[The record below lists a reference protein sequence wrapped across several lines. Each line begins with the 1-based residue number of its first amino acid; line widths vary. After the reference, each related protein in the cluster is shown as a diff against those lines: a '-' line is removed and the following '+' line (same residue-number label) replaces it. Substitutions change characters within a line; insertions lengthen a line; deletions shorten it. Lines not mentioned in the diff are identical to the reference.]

1 MSFLKQWR
9 FWLSLLLLGFCFYF
23 IQPNFN
29 SNNTD
34 GKLNFGLDI
43 QGGYS
48 YLLEL
53 NENEFKQNLLV
64 KTIQALESSYDI
76 QSEISNDQIFI
87 SSDQNTD
94 VLNNLTIQSLGF
106 EIIDRNNDGILL
118 GLLEQNFNQS
128 LSEMT
133 LNAVEIVRSRV
144 DFLGNKEL
152 SLQKVGLNKI
162 LLEIPGNLDTNVKDV
177 ISKTAKLTFHLEK
190 NSLVNS
196 KVFFNEET
204 GEEIRVQDI
213 PNLTGDYI
221 QDASLQYNQN
231 EPVVS
236 FSFNKEGS
244 DLFAKMTSENVGSRF
259 AIVLDGALI
268 TAPVIREMIPGGSGQ
283 ISGNFTNESANNLA
297 IILKSGSLPTEIK
310 IIQEKQVGPTL
321 GREGVKKGVYAS
333 LIALIAITIFMIAY
347 YKVSGLFTA
356 ITIISCLG
364 MLFALMSLL
373 NTTLTLPGVIGIVLT
388 IGMCVDA
395 NVLVFERIRE
405 NYKNSIIENPK
416 NDGFGSAY
424 VTILDSNLTTLFA
437 AIFLF
442 AFGFGPIRG
451 FSISLIIGIISSL
464 IVTFIVLKF
473 FIDITSGKYLGL
485 NK

>member
-9 FWLSLLLLGFCFYF
+9 FWLSLLLIGFCFYF

-29 SNNTD
+29 SKNSD
-34 GKLNFGLDI
+34 FKLNFGLDI

-53 NENEFKQNLLV
+53 NENEFKQNLLI
-64 KTIQALESSYDI
+64 KTVQALESSYGL
-76 QSEISNDQIFI
+76 QSDISNNQIFI
-87 SSDQNTD
+87 SSDQNID
-94 VLNNLTIQSLGF
+94 LLNNLTIQSLGF
-106 EIIDRNNDGILL
+106 EIIERNDNGVLI

-162 LLEIPGNLDTNVKDV
+162 LLEIPGNLDSNVKDV
-177 ISKTAKLTFHLEK
+177 ISKTAKLTLHLEK
-190 NSLVNS
+190 QTLVNS

-204 GEEIRVQDI
+204 GEEVRVQEI

-221 QDASLQYNQN
+221 QDAALQYNQN

-268 TAPVIREMIPGGSGQ
+268 TAPVIREAITGGSGQ

-310 IIQEKQVGPTL
+310 IIQEKQVGPSL
-321 GREGVKKGVYAS
+321 GREGVEKGIYAS
-333 LIALIAITIFMIAY
+333 LIALIAITLFMIAY

-356 ITIISCLG
+356 LTIISCLG
-364 MLFALMSLL
+364 LLFALMSLL

-405 NYKNSIIENPK
+405 NYKNNLENPK
-416 NDGFGSAY
+416 TDGFGSAY

-464 IVTFIVLKF
+464 IVTYIILKF
-473 FIDITSGKYLGL
+473 FIDITSGKYLGI

>member
-94 VLNNLTIQSLGF
+94 ALNNLTIQSLGF

-162 LLEIPGNLDTNVKDV
+162 LLEIPGNLDANVKDV

-405 NYKNSIIENPK
+405 NYKNSIESPK

-424 VTILDSNLTTLFA
+424 ITILDSNLTTLFA

-464 IVTFIVLKF
+464 IVTFIILKF

>member
-9 FWLSLLLLGFCFYF
+9 FWLSLLLVGFCFYF

-29 SNNTD
+29 SKNSD
-34 GKLNFGLDI
+34 FKLNFGLDI

-53 NENEFKQNLLV
+53 NENEFKQNLLI
-64 KTIQALESSYDI
+64 KTVQALESSYGL
-76 QSEISNDQIFI
+76 QSDISNNQIFI
-87 SSDQNTD
+87 SSDQNID
-94 VLNNLTIQSLGF
+94 LLNNLIIQSLGF
-106 EIIDRNNDGILL
+106 EIIERNDNGVLI

-162 LLEIPGNLDTNVKDV
+162 LLEIPGNLDSNVKDV
-177 ISKTAKLTFHLEK
+177 ISKTAKLTLHLEK
-190 NSLVNS
+190 QTLVNS

-204 GEEIRVQDI
+204 GEEVRVQEN

-221 QDASLQYNQN
+221 QNASLQYNEN

-268 TAPVIREMIPGGSGQ
+268 TAPVIREAITGGSGQ

-310 IIQEKQVGPTL
+310 IIQEKQVGPSL
-321 GREGVKKGVYAS
+321 GREGVKKGIYAS
-333 LIALIAITIFMIAY
+333 LIALIAITLFMIAY
-347 YKVSGLFTA
+347 YKVSGLFTVL
-356 ITIISCLG
+356 TIISCLG
-364 MLFALMSLL
+364 LLFALMSLL

-405 NYKNSIIENPK
+405 NYKNNLENPK
-416 NDGFGSAY
+416 TDGFGSAY

-464 IVTFIVLKF
+464 IVTYIILKF

>member
-9 FWLSLLLLGFCFYF
+9 FWLSLFLIGFCFYF

-29 SNNTD
+29 SKNSD
-34 GKLNFGLDI
+34 FKLNFGLDI

-53 NENEFKQNLLV
+53 NENEFRQNLLI
-64 KTIQALESSYDI
+64 KTVQALESSYGL
-76 QSEISNDQIFI
+76 QSDISNNQIFI
-87 SSDQNTD
+87 SSDQNID
-94 VLNNLTIQSLGF
+94 LLNNLTIQSLGF
-106 EIIDRNNDGILL
+106 EIIERNDSGVLI

-162 LLEIPGNLDTNVKDV
+162 LLEIPGNLDSNVKDV
-177 ISKTAKLTFHLEK
+177 ISKTAKLTLHLEK
-190 NSLVNS
+190 QTLVNS

-204 GEEIRVQDI
+204 GEEVRVQEI

-268 TAPVIREMIPGGSGQ
+268 TAPVIREAITGGSGQ

-310 IIQEKQVGPTL
+310 IIQEKQVGPSL
-321 GREGVKKGVYAS
+321 GREGVKKGIYAS
-333 LIALIAITIFMIAY
+333 LIALIAITLFMIAY

-356 ITIISCLG
+356 LTIISCLG
-364 MLFALMSLL
+364 LLFALMSLL

-405 NYKNSIIENPK
+405 NYKNNLENPK
-416 NDGFGSAY
+416 TDGFGSAY

-464 IVTFIVLKF
+464 IVTYIILKF

>member
-9 FWLSLLLLGFCFYF
+9 FWFSLLLIGFCFYF

-29 SNNTD
+29 SKNSD
-34 GKLNFGLDI
+34 FKLNFGLDI

-53 NENEFKQNLLV
+53 NENEFKQNLLI
-64 KTIQALESSYDI
+64 KTVQALESSYGL
-76 QSEISNDQIFI
+76 QSDISNNQIFI
-87 SSDQNTD
+87 SSDQNID
-94 VLNNLTIQSLGF
+94 LLNNLTIQSLGF
-106 EIIDRNNDGILL
+106 EIIERNDNGVLI

-162 LLEIPGNLDTNVKDV
+162 LLEIPGNLDSNVKDV
-177 ISKTAKLTFHLEK
+177 ISKTAKLTLHLEK
-190 NSLVNS
+190 QTLVNS

-204 GEEIRVQDI
+204 GEEVRVQEI

-268 TAPVIREMIPGGSGQ
+268 TAPVIREAITGGSGQ

-310 IIQEKQVGPTL
+310 IIQEKQVGPSL
-321 GREGVKKGVYAS
+321 GREGVEKGIYAS
-333 LIALIAITIFMIAY
+333 LIALIAITLFMIAY

-356 ITIISCLG
+356 LTIISCLG
-364 MLFALMSLL
+364 LLFALMSLL

-405 NYKNSIIENPK
+405 NYKNNLENPK
-416 NDGFGSAY
+416 TDGFGSAY

-464 IVTFIVLKF
+464 IVTYIILKF

>member
-9 FWLSLLLLGFCFYF
+9 FWLSLLLIGFCFYF

-29 SNNTD
+29 SKNSD
-34 GKLNFGLDI
+34 FKLNFGLDI

-53 NENEFKQNLLV
+53 NENEFRQNLLI
-64 KTIQALESSYDI
+64 KTVQALESSYGL
-76 QSEISNDQIFI
+76 QSDISNNQIFI
-87 SSDQNTD
+87 SSDQNID
-94 VLNNLTIQSLGF
+94 LLNNLTIQSLGF
-106 EIIDRNNDGILL
+106 EIIERNDNGVLI

-162 LLEIPGNLDTNVKDV
+162 LLEIPGNLDSNVKDV
-177 ISKTAKLTFHLEK
+177 ISKTAKLTLHLEK
-190 NSLVNS
+190 QTLVNS

-204 GEEIRVQDI
+204 GEEVRVQEI
-213 PNLTGDYI
+213 PDLTGDYI
-221 QDASLQYNQN
+221 QDASFQYNQN

-259 AIVLDGALI
+259 AIILDGALI
-268 TAPVIREMIPGGSGQ
+268 TAPVIREAITGGSGQ

-310 IIQEKQVGPTL
+310 IIQEKQVGPSL
-321 GREGVKKGVYAS
+321 GREGVEKGIYAS
-333 LIALIAITIFMIAY
+333 LIALIAITLFMIAY

-356 ITIISCLG
+356 LTIISCLG
-364 MLFALMSLL
+364 LLFALMSLL

-405 NYKNSIIENPK
+405 NYKNNLENPK
-416 NDGFGSAY
+416 TDGFGSAY

-464 IVTFIVLKF
+464 IVTYIILKF

>member
-9 FWLSLLLLGFCFYF
+9 FWLSLLLIGFCFYF

-29 SNNTD
+29 SKNSD
-34 GKLNFGLDI
+34 FKLNFGLDI

-53 NENEFKQNLLV
+53 NENEFKQSLLI
-64 KTIQALESSYDI
+64 KTVQALESSYGL
-76 QSEISNDQIFI
+76 QSDISNNQIFI
-87 SSDQNTD
+87 SSDQNID
-94 VLNNLTIQSLGF
+94 LLNNLTIQSLGF
-106 EIIDRNNDGILL
+106 EIIERNDNGVLI

-162 LLEIPGNLDTNVKDV
+162 LLEIPGNLDSNVKDV
-177 ISKTAKLTFHLEK
+177 ISKTAKLTLHLEK
-190 NSLVNS
+190 QTLVNS

-204 GEEIRVQDI
+204 GEEVRVQEI

-268 TAPVIREMIPGGSGQ
+268 TAPVIREAITGGSGQ

-310 IIQEKQVGPTL
+310 IIQEKQVGPSL
-321 GREGVKKGVYAS
+321 GREGVEKGIYAS
-333 LIALIAITIFMIAY
+333 LIALIAITLFMIAY

-356 ITIISCLG
+356 LTIISCLG
-364 MLFALMSLL
+364 LLFALMSLL

-405 NYKNSIIENPK
+405 NYKNNLENPK
-416 NDGFGSAY
+416 TDGFGSAY

-464 IVTFIVLKF
+464 IVTYIILKF

>member
-94 VLNNLTIQSLGF
+94 ALNNLTIQSLGF

-364 MLFALMSLL
+364 LLFALMSLL

-405 NYKNSIIENPK
+405 NYKNSIESPK

-424 VTILDSNLTTLFA
+424 ITILDSNLTTLFA

>member
-29 SNNTD
+29 SNKSD

-162 LLEIPGNLDTNVKDV
+162 LLEIPGNLDANVKDV

-405 NYKNSIIENPK
+405 NYKNSIESPK

>member
-244 DLFAKMTSENVGSRF
+244 DLFTKMTSENVGSRF

-405 NYKNSIIENPK
+405 NYKNSIESPK

-424 VTILDSNLTTLFA
+424 ITILDSNLTTLFA

>member
-9 FWLSLLLLGFCFYF
+9 FWLSLLLIGFCFYF

-29 SNNTD
+29 SKNSD
-34 GKLNFGLDI
+34 FKLNFGLDI

-53 NENEFKQNLLV
+53 NENEFKQNLLI
-64 KTIQALESSYDI
+64 KTIQALESSYGL
-76 QSEISNDQIFI
+76 QSDISNNQIFI
-87 SSDQNTD
+87 SSDQNID
-94 VLNNLTIQSLGF
+94 LLNNLTIQSLGF
-106 EIIDRNNDGILL
+106 EIIERNDNGVLI

-162 LLEIPGNLDTNVKDV
+162 LLEIPGNLDSNVKDV
-177 ISKTAKLTFHLEK
+177 ISKTAKLTLHLEK
-190 NSLVNS
+190 QTLVNS

-204 GEEIRVQDI
+204 GEEVRVQEI

-221 QDASLQYNQN
+221 QDAALQYNQN

-268 TAPVIREMIPGGSGQ
+268 TAPVIREAITGGSGQ

-310 IIQEKQVGPTL
+310 IIQEKQVGPSL
-321 GREGVKKGVYAS
+321 GREGVEKGIYAS
-333 LIALIAITIFMIAY
+333 LIALIAITLFMIAY

-356 ITIISCLG
+356 LTIISCLG
-364 MLFALMSLL
+364 LLFALMSLL

-405 NYKNSIIENPK
+405 NYKNNLENPK
-416 NDGFGSAY
+416 TDGFGSAY

-464 IVTFIVLKF
+464 IVTYIILKF
-473 FIDITSGKYLGL
+473 FIDITSGKYLGI

>member
-9 FWLSLLLLGFCFYF
+9 FWLSLLLIGFCFYF

-29 SNNTD
+29 SKNSD
-34 GKLNFGLDI
+34 FKLNFGLDI

-53 NENEFKQNLLV
+53 NENEFKQNLLI
-64 KTIQALESSYDI
+64 KTVQALESSYGL
-76 QSEISNDQIFI
+76 QSDISNNQIFI
-87 SSDQNTD
+87 SSDQNID
-94 VLNNLTIQSLGF
+94 LLNNLTIQSLGF
-106 EIIDRNNDGILL
+106 EIIERNDSGVLI

-162 LLEIPGNLDTNVKDV
+162 LLEIPGNLDSNVKDV
-177 ISKTAKLTFHLEK
+177 ISKTAKLTLHLEK
-190 NSLVNS
+190 QTLVNS

-204 GEEIRVQDI
+204 GEEVRVQEI

-310 IIQEKQVGPTL
+310 IIQEKQVGPSL
-321 GREGVKKGVYAS
+321 GREGVEKGIYAS
-333 LIALIAITIFMIAY
+333 LIALIAITLFMIAY

-356 ITIISCLG
+356 LTIISCLG
-364 MLFALMSLL
+364 LLFALMSLL

-405 NYKNSIIENPK
+405 NYKNNLENPK
-416 NDGFGSAY
+416 TDGFGSAY
-424 VTILDSNLTTLFA
+424 VTILDSNLTTLLS

-442 AFGFGPIRG
+442 AFCFGPIRG
-451 FSISLIIGIISSL
+451 FSISLIIVIISSL
-464 IVTFIVLKF
+464 IVTYIILKF

>member
-9 FWLSLLLLGFCFYF
+9 FWLSLFLIGFCFYF

-29 SNNTD
+29 SKNSD
-34 GKLNFGLDI
+34 FKLNFGLDI

-53 NENEFKQNLLV
+53 NENEFRQNLLI
-64 KTIQALESSYDI
+64 KTVQALESSYGL
-76 QSEISNDQIFI
+76 QSDISNNQIFI
-87 SSDQNTD
+87 SSDQNID
-94 VLNNLTIQSLGF
+94 LLNNLTIQSLGF
-106 EIIDRNNDGILL
+106 EIIERNDSGVLI

-162 LLEIPGNLDTNVKDV
+162 LLEIPGNLDSNVKDV

-190 NSLVNS
+190 QTLVNS

-204 GEEIRVQDI
+204 GEEVRVQEI

-268 TAPVIREMIPGGSGQ
+268 TAPVIREAITGGSGQ

-310 IIQEKQVGPTL
+310 IIQEKQVGPSL
-321 GREGVKKGVYAS
+321 GREGVEKGIYAS
-333 LIALIAITIFMIAY
+333 LIALIAITLFMIAY

-356 ITIISCLG
+356 LTIISCLG
-364 MLFALMSLL
+364 LLFALMSLL

-405 NYKNSIIENPK
+405 NYKNNLENPK
-416 NDGFGSAY
+416 TDGFGSAY

-464 IVTFIVLKF
+464 IVTYIILKF

>member
-9 FWLSLLLLGFCFYF
+9 FWFSLLLIGFCFYF

-29 SNNTD
+29 SKNSD
-34 GKLNFGLDI
+34 FKLNFGLDI

-53 NENEFKQNLLV
+53 NENEFKQNLLI
-64 KTIQALESSYDI
+64 KTVQALESSYGL
-76 QSEISNDQIFI
+76 QSDISNNQIFI
-87 SSDQNTD
+87 SSDQNID
-94 VLNNLTIQSLGF
+94 LLNNLIIQSLGF
-106 EIIDRNNDGILL
+106 EIIERNDNGVLI

-162 LLEIPGNLDTNVKDV
+162 LLEIPGNLDSNVKDV
-177 ISKTAKLTFHLEK
+177 ISKTAKLTLHLEK
-190 NSLVNS
+190 QTLVNS

-204 GEEIRVQDI
+204 GEEVRVQEI

-268 TAPVIREMIPGGSGQ
+268 TAPVIREAITGGSGQ

-310 IIQEKQVGPTL
+310 IIQEKQVGPSL
-321 GREGVKKGVYAS
+321 GREGVEKGIYAS
-333 LIALIAITIFMIAY
+333 LIALIAITLFMIAY

-356 ITIISCLG
+356 LTIISCLG
-364 MLFALMSLL
+364 LLFALMSLL

-405 NYKNSIIENPK
+405 NYKNNLENPK
-416 NDGFGSAY
+416 TDGFGSAY

-464 IVTFIVLKF
+464 IVTYIILKF

>member
-9 FWLSLLLLGFCFYF
+9 FWLSLLLVGFCFYF

-29 SNNTD
+29 SKNSD
-34 GKLNFGLDI
+34 FKLNFGLDI

-53 NENEFKQNLLV
+53 NENEFKQNLLI
-64 KTIQALESSYDI
+64 KTVQALESSYGL
-76 QSEISNDQIFI
+76 QSDISNNQIFI
-87 SSDQNTD
+87 SSDQNID
-94 VLNNLTIQSLGF
+94 LLNNLTIQSLGF
-106 EIIDRNNDGILL
+106 EIIERNDNGVLI

-162 LLEIPGNLDTNVKDV
+162 LLEIPGNLDSNVKDV
-177 ISKTAKLTFHLEK
+177 ISKTAKLTLHLEK
-190 NSLVNS
+190 QTLVNS

-204 GEEIRVQDI
+204 GEEVRVQEI

-268 TAPVIREMIPGGSGQ
+268 TAPVIREAITGGSGQ

-310 IIQEKQVGPTL
+310 IIQEKQVGPSL
-321 GREGVKKGVYAS
+321 GREGVEKGIYAS
-333 LIALIAITIFMIAY
+333 LIALIAITLFMIAY

-356 ITIISCLG
+356 LTIISCLG
-364 MLFALMSLL
+364 LLFALMSLL

-405 NYKNSIIENPK
+405 NYKNNLENPK
-416 NDGFGSAY
+416 TDGFGSAY

-464 IVTFIVLKF
+464 IVTYIILKF

>member
-1 MSFLKQWR
+1 MTFLKQWR
-9 FWLSLLLLGFCFYF
+9 FWFFLLLIGFCFYF

-29 SNNTD
+29 SKNSD
-34 GKLNFGLDI
+34 FKINFGLDI

-53 NENEFKQNLLV
+53 NENEFRQNLLI
-64 KTIQALESSYDI
+64 KTVQALESSYGL
-76 QSEISNDQIFI
+76 QSDISNNQIFI
-87 SSDQNTD
+87 SSDQNID
-94 VLNNLTIQSLGF
+94 LLNNLTIQSLGF
-106 EIIDRNNDGILL
+106 EIIERNDSGVLI

-162 LLEIPGNLDTNVKDV
+162 LLEIPGNLDSNVKDV
-177 ISKTAKLTFHLEK
+177 ISKTAKLTLHLEK
-190 NSLVNS
+190 QTLVNS

-204 GEEIRVQDI
+204 GEEVRVQEI

-268 TAPVIREMIPGGSGQ
+268 TAPVIREAITGGSGQ

-310 IIQEKQVGPTL
+310 IIQEKQVGPSL
-321 GREGVKKGVYAS
+321 GREGVEKGIYAS
-333 LIALIAITIFMIAY
+333 LIALIAITLFMIAY

-356 ITIISCLG
+356 LTIISCLG
-364 MLFALMSLL
+364 LLFALCL
-373 NTTLTLPGVIGIVLT
+373 
-388 IGMCVDA
+388 C
-395 NVLVFERIRE
+395 
-405 NYKNSIIENPK
+405 
-416 NDGFGSAY
+416 
-424 VTILDSNLTTLFA
+424 
-437 AIFLF
+437 
-442 AFGFGPIRG
+442 
-451 FSISLIIGIISSL
+451 
-464 IVTFIVLKF
+464 
-473 FIDITSGKYLGL
+473 
-485 NK
+485 

>member
-34 GKLNFGLDI
+34 SKLNFGLDI

-405 NYKNSIIENPK
+405 NYKNSIENPK

>member
-9 FWLSLLLLGFCFYF
+9 FWLSLLLIGFCFYF

-29 SNNTD
+29 SKNSD
-34 GKLNFGLDI
+34 FKLNFGLDI

-53 NENEFKQNLLV
+53 NENEFRQNLLI
-64 KTIQALESSYDI
+64 KTVQALESSYGL
-76 QSEISNDQIFI
+76 QSDISNNQIFI
-87 SSDQNTD
+87 SSDQNID
-94 VLNNLTIQSLGF
+94 LLNNLTIQSLGF
-106 EIIDRNNDGILL
+106 EIIERNDNGVLI

-133 LNAVEIVRSRV
+133 LNVVEIVRSRV

-162 LLEIPGNLDTNVKDV
+162 LLEIPGNLDSNVKDV
-177 ISKTAKLTFHLEK
+177 ISKTAKLSLHLEK
-190 NSLVNS
+190 QTLVNS

-204 GEEIRVQDI
+204 GEEVRVQEI

-221 QDASLQYNQN
+221 QDASFQYNQN

-259 AIVLDGALI
+259 AIILNGALI
-268 TAPVIREMIPGGSGQ
+268 TAPVIREAITGGSGQ

-310 IIQEKQVGPTL
+310 IIQEKQVGPSL
-321 GREGVKKGVYAS
+321 GREGVEKGIYAS
-333 LIALIAITIFMIAY
+333 LIALIAITLFMIAY

-356 ITIISCLG
+356 LTIISCLG
-364 MLFALMSLL
+364 LLFALMSLL

-405 NYKNSIIENPK
+405 NYKNNLENPK
-416 NDGFGSAY
+416 TDGFGSAY

-464 IVTFIVLKF
+464 IVTYIILKF

>member
-9 FWLSLLLLGFCFYF
+9 FWIILLLLGFCSYF
-23 IQPNFN
+23 IYPNLN
-29 SNNTD
+29 SKNSEF
-34 GKLNFGLDI
+34 KINFGLDI

-53 NENEFKQNLLV
+53 NSEEFKQNLLV
-64 KTIQALESSYDI
+64 KTVQALENSYGLESSLD
-76 QSEISNDQIFI
+76 NDQIFVP
-87 SSDQNTD
+87 SGQNVENFD
-94 VLNNLTIQSLGF
+94 NLTIQSLGLEF
-106 EIIDRNNDGILL
+106 IDRSEKGFILGIS
-118 GLLEQNFNQS
+118 EQNFNQS

-152 SLQKVGLNKI
+152 SIQKVGLNKI
-162 LLEIPGNLDTNVKDV
+162 LLEIPGDLDNNIKDV
-177 ISKTAKLTFHLEK
+177 ISKTAKLTLHLEK
-190 NSLVNS
+190 KTLVNS
-196 KVFFNEET
+196 KVFINEET
-204 GEEIRVQDI
+204 GEEVRVQETPSI
-213 PNLTGDYI
+213 TGDYI

-231 EPVVS
+231 EPIVA
-236 FSFNKEGS
+236 FSFTKEGS

-259 AIVLDGALI
+259 AIVLDGVLI
-268 TAPVIREMIPGGSGQ
+268 TAPVIREPIMGGSGQ
-283 ISGNFTNESANNLA
+283 ISGSFTNESANNLA

-333 LIALIAITIFMIAY
+333 VFALIAITMFMIIY

-356 ITIISCLG
+356 LTIISCLLI
-364 MLFALMSLL
+364 LFSLMAML
-373 NTTLTLPGVIGIVLT
+373 NTTLTLPGVIAIVLT

-395 NVLVFERIRE
+395 NVLIFERIRE
-405 NYKNSIIENPK
+405 NFQSKIENPK
-416 NDGFGSAY
+416 NNGFNAAY

-437 AIFLF
+437 AVFLF

-464 IVTFIVLKF
+464 VVTYVILKF
-473 FIDITSGKYLGL
+473 LINITSEKYLGL

>member
-9 FWLSLLLLGFCFYF
+9 FWLSLLLVGFCFYF

-29 SNNTD
+29 SKNSD
-34 GKLNFGLDI
+34 FKLNFGLDI

-53 NENEFKQNLLV
+53 NENEFKQNLLI
-64 KTIQALESSYDI
+64 KTVQALESSYGL
-76 QSEISNDQIFI
+76 QSDISNNQIFI
-87 SSDQNTD
+87 SSDQNID
-94 VLNNLTIQSLGF
+94 LLNNLIIQSLGF
-106 EIIDRNNDGILL
+106 EIIERNDNGVLI

-162 LLEIPGNLDTNVKDV
+162 LLEIPGNLDSNVKDV
-177 ISKTAKLTFHLEK
+177 ISKTAKLTLHLEK
-190 NSLVNS
+190 QSLVNS

-204 GEEIRVQDI
+204 GEEVRVQEI

-221 QDASLQYNQN
+221 QDAALQYNQN

-268 TAPVIREMIPGGSGQ
+268 TAPVIREAITGGSGQ

-310 IIQEKQVGPTL
+310 IIQEKQVGPSL
-321 GREGVKKGVYAS
+321 GREGVEKGIYAS
-333 LIALIAITIFMIAY
+333 LIALIAITLFMIAY

-356 ITIISCLG
+356 LTIISCLG
-364 MLFALMSLL
+364 LLFALMSLL

-405 NYKNSIIENPK
+405 NYKNNLENPK
-416 NDGFGSAY
+416 TDGFGSAY

-464 IVTFIVLKF
+464 IVTYIILKF

>member
-9 FWLSLLLLGFCFYF
+9 FWLSLFLIGFCFYF

-29 SNNTD
+29 SKNSD
-34 GKLNFGLDI
+34 FKLNFGLDI

-53 NENEFKQNLLV
+53 NENEFRQNLLI
-64 KTIQALESSYDI
+64 KTVQALESSYGL
-76 QSEISNDQIFI
+76 QSDISNNQIFI
-87 SSDQNTD
+87 SSDQNID
-94 VLNNLTIQSLGF
+94 LLNNLTIQSLGF
-106 EIIDRNNDGILL
+106 EIIERNDSGVLI

-162 LLEIPGNLDTNVKDV
+162 LLEIPGNLDSNVKDV
-177 ISKTAKLTFHLEK
+177 ISKTAKLTLHLEK
-190 NSLVNS
+190 QTLVNS

-204 GEEIRVQDI
+204 GEEVRVQEI

-259 AIVLDGALI
+259 AIILDGALI
-268 TAPVIREMIPGGSGQ
+268 TAPVIREAITGGSGQ

-310 IIQEKQVGPTL
+310 IIQEKQVGPSL
-321 GREGVKKGVYAS
+321 GREGVEKGIYAS
-333 LIALIAITIFMIAY
+333 LIALIAITLFMIAY

-356 ITIISCLG
+356 LTIISCLG
-364 MLFALMSLL
+364 LLFALMSLL

-405 NYKNSIIENPK
+405 NYKNNLENPK
-416 NDGFGSAY
+416 TDGFGSAY

-464 IVTFIVLKF
+464 IVTYIILKF

>member
-9 FWLSLLLLGFCFYF
+9 FWLSLFLIGFCFYF

-29 SNNTD
+29 SKNSD
-34 GKLNFGLDI
+34 FKLNFGLDI

-53 NENEFKQNLLV
+53 NENEFRQNLLI
-64 KTIQALESSYDI
+64 KTVQALESSYGL
-76 QSEISNDQIFI
+76 QSDISNNQIFI
-87 SSDQNTD
+87 SSDQNID
-94 VLNNLTIQSLGF
+94 LLNNLIIQSLGF
-106 EIIDRNNDGILL
+106 EIIERNDSGVLI

-162 LLEIPGNLDTNVKDV
+162 LLEIPGNLDSNVKDV
-177 ISKTAKLTFHLEK
+177 ISKTAKLTLHLEK
-190 NSLVNS
+190 QTLVNS

-204 GEEIRVQDI
+204 GEEVRVQEI

-268 TAPVIREMIPGGSGQ
+268 TAPVIREAITGGSGQ

-310 IIQEKQVGPTL
+310 IIQEKQVGPSL
-321 GREGVKKGVYAS
+321 GREGVEKGIYAS
-333 LIALIAITIFMIAY
+333 LIALIAITLFMIAY

-356 ITIISCLG
+356 LTIISCLG
-364 MLFALMSLL
+364 LLFALMSLL

-405 NYKNSIIENPK
+405 NYKNNLENPK
-416 NDGFGSAY
+416 TDGFGSAY

-464 IVTFIVLKF
+464 IVTYIILKF

>member
-9 FWLSLLLLGFCFYF
+9 FWLSLLLIGFCFYF

-29 SNNTD
+29 SKNSD
-34 GKLNFGLDI
+34 FKLNFGLDI

-53 NENEFKQNLLV
+53 NENEFRQNLLI
-64 KTIQALESSYDI
+64 KTVQALESSYGL
-76 QSEISNDQIFI
+76 QSDISNNQIFI
-87 SSDQNTD
+87 SSDQNID
-94 VLNNLTIQSLGF
+94 LLNNLTIQSLGF
-106 EIIDRNNDGILL
+106 EIIERNDSGVLI

-162 LLEIPGNLDTNVKDV
+162 LLEIPGNLDSNVKDV
-177 ISKTAKLTFHLEK
+177 ISKTAKLTLHLEK
-190 NSLVNS
+190 QTLVNS

-204 GEEIRVQDI
+204 GEEVRVQEI

-268 TAPVIREMIPGGSGQ
+268 TAPVIREAITGGSGQ

-310 IIQEKQVGPTL
+310 IIQEKQVGPSL
-321 GREGVKKGVYAS
+321 GREGVEKGIYAS
-333 LIALIAITIFMIAY
+333 LIALIAITLFMIAY

-356 ITIISCLG
+356 LTIISCLG
-364 MLFALMSLL
+364 LLFALMSLL

-405 NYKNSIIENPK
+405 NYKNNLENPK
-416 NDGFGSAY
+416 TDGFGSAY

-464 IVTFIVLKF
+464 IVTYIILKF

>member
-9 FWLSLLLLGFCFYF
+9 FWLSLLLLGFCSYF

-29 SNNTD
+29 SNNSD
-34 GKLNFGLDI
+34 FKINFGLDI

-53 NENEFKQNLLV
+53 NENEFKKNLLV
-64 KTIQALESSYDI
+64 KTVQALANSYNLK
-76 QSEISNDQIFI
+76 SEILNDQIFI
-87 SSDQNTD
+87 PTD
-94 VLNNLTIQSLGF
+94 QSL
-106 EIIDRNNDGILL
+106 EIINNQVLQVL
-118 GLLEQNFNQS
+118 GLELVDRSNKAITLALSDFNFNQS

-133 LNAVEIVRSRV
+133 FNAVEIVRSRV

-152 SLQKVGLNKI
+152 SIQKVGLNRI
-162 LLEIPGNLDTNVKDV
+162 LLEIPGDLDNNVKDV

-190 NSLVNS
+190 QSLVNS
-196 KVFFNEET
+196 KVYVNADT
-204 GEEIRVQDI
+204 GEELRVQEI

-221 QDASLQYNQN
+221 QEASLQYNQN
-231 EPVVS
+231 EPVVA

-244 DLFAKMTSENVGSRF
+244 DLFAKMTSDNVGSRF

-268 TAPVIREMIPGGSGQ
+268 TAPVIREAITGGSGQ

-321 GREGVKKGVYAS
+321 GREGVQKGIYAS
-333 LIALIAITIFMIAY
+333 LIALIAITLFMIIY

-356 ITIISCLG
+356 LTIVSCLAL
-364 MLFALMSLL
+364 LFAFMTLL

-405 NYKNSIIENPK
+405 NFKNSIENPK
-416 NDGFGSAY
+416 HEGFNSAY

-464 IVTFIVLKF
+464 IVTYIVLKF
-473 FIDITSGKYLGL
+473 FINITSEKYLGL

>member
-9 FWLSLLLLGFCFYF
+9 FWLSLLLVGFCFYF

-29 SNNTD
+29 SKNSD
-34 GKLNFGLDI
+34 FKLNFGLDI

-53 NENEFKQNLLV
+53 NENEFKQNLLI
-64 KTIQALESSYDI
+64 KTVQALESSYGL
-76 QSEISNDQIFI
+76 QSDISNNQIFI
-87 SSDQNTD
+87 SSDQNID
-94 VLNNLTIQSLGF
+94 LLNNLTIQSLGF
-106 EIIDRNNDGILL
+106 EIIERNDNGVLI

-162 LLEIPGNLDTNVKDV
+162 LLEIPGNLDSNVKDV
-177 ISKTAKLTFHLEK
+177 ISKTAKLTLHLEK
-190 NSLVNS
+190 QTLVNS

-204 GEEIRVQDI
+204 GEEVRVQEI

-221 QDASLQYNQN
+221 QDAALQYNQN

-268 TAPVIREMIPGGSGQ
+268 TAPVIREAITGGSGQ

-310 IIQEKQVGPTL
+310 IIQEKQVGPSL
-321 GREGVKKGVYAS
+321 GREGVEKGIYAS
-333 LIALIAITIFMIAY
+333 LIALIAITLFMIAY

-356 ITIISCLG
+356 LTIISCLG
-364 MLFALMSLL
+364 LLFALMSLL

-405 NYKNSIIENPK
+405 NYKNNLENPK
-416 NDGFGSAY
+416 TDGFGSAY

-464 IVTFIVLKF
+464 IVTYIILKF

>member
-9 FWLSLLLLGFCFYF
+9 FWLSLLLIGFCFYF

-29 SNNTD
+29 SKNSD
-34 GKLNFGLDI
+34 FKLNFGLDI

-53 NENEFKQNLLV
+53 NENEFRQNLLI
-64 KTIQALESSYDI
+64 KTVQALESSYGL
-76 QSEISNDQIFI
+76 QSDISNNQIFI
-87 SSDQNTD
+87 SSDQNID
-94 VLNNLTIQSLGF
+94 LLNNLTIQSLGF
-106 EIIDRNNDGILL
+106 EIIERNDKGVLI

-162 LLEIPGNLDTNVKDV
+162 LLEIPGNLDSNVKDV
-177 ISKTAKLTFHLEK
+177 ISKTAKLTLHLEK
-190 NSLVNS
+190 QTLVNS

-204 GEEIRVQDI
+204 GEEVRVQEI
-213 PNLTGDYI
+213 PDLTGDYI
-221 QDASLQYNQN
+221 QDASFQYNQN

-268 TAPVIREMIPGGSGQ
+268 TAPVIREAITGGSGQ

-310 IIQEKQVGPTL
+310 IIQEKQVGPSL
-321 GREGVKKGVYAS
+321 GREGVEKGIYAS
-333 LIALIAITIFMIAY
+333 LIALIAITLFMIAY

-356 ITIISCLG
+356 LTIISCLG
-364 MLFALMSLL
+364 LLFALMSLL

-405 NYKNSIIENPK
+405 NYKNNLENPK
-416 NDGFGSAY
+416 TDGFGSAY

-464 IVTFIVLKF
+464 IVTYIILKF

>member
-1 MSFLKQWR
+1 MSFLKKWR
-9 FWLSLLLLGFCFYF
+9 LWFSLFLLSFCFYF

-29 SNNTD
+29 SKDSNF
-34 GKLNFGLDI
+34 KLNFGLDI

-53 NENEFKQNLLV
+53 NKNEFKKNLLI
-64 KTIQALESSYDI
+64 KAIQSFDNSYDI
-76 QSEISNDQIFI
+76 QSEILEDKIFI
-87 SSDQNTD
+87 NSDQSAEN
-94 VLNNLTIQSLGF
+94 LNVPYLQSLGLK
-106 EIIDRNNDGILL
+106 IINRSDQGITLDL
-118 GLLEQNFNQS
+118 DEQSFNKS

-152 SLQKVGLNKI
+152 SIQKIGLNKI
-162 LLEIPGNLDTNVKDV
+162 LLEIPGDLDDNVKDV
-177 ISKTAKLTFHLEK
+177 ISKTAKLTLHIEK
-190 NSLVNS
+190 STLVNS
-196 KVFFNEET
+196 KIVINPNT
-204 GEEIRVQDI
+204 GEEVRIQEV

-221 QDASLQYNQN
+221 QDASMQYDGN

-244 DLFAKMTSENVGSRF
+244 NLFAKMTSENVGSRF
-259 AIVLDGALI
+259 AILLDGSLI
-268 TAPVIREMIPGGSGQ
+268 TAPVIREAITGGSGQ
-283 ISGNFTNESANNLA
+283 ISGNFTSDSANNLA
-297 IILKSGSLPTEIK
+297 IILKSGSLPTDIQ

-321 GREGVKKGVYAS
+321 GREGVEKGVFAS
-333 LIALIAITIFMIAY
+333 LIALAAITLFMIIY
-347 YKVSGLFTA
+347 YRLSGLFTS

-364 MLFALMSLL
+364 LLFAFMSLL
-373 NTTLTLPGVIGIVLT
+373 NSTLTLPGVIGIVLT

-395 NVLVFERIRE
+395 NVLIFERIRE
-405 NYKNSIIENPK
+405 NFKNNLENAK

-424 VTILDSNLTTLFA
+424 ITILDSNLTTLFA

-464 IVTFIVLKF
+464 IVTYIVLKF
-473 FIDITSGKYLGL
+473 LIDITSDKYLSL
-485 NK
+485 NR

>member
-9 FWLSLLLLGFCFYF
+9 FWLSLLLVGFCFYF

-29 SNNTD
+29 SKNSD
-34 GKLNFGLDI
+34 FKLNFGLDI

-53 NENEFKQNLLV
+53 NENEFKQNLLI
-64 KTIQALESSYDI
+64 KTVQALESSYGL
-76 QSEISNDQIFI
+76 QSDISNNQIFI
-87 SSDQNTD
+87 SSDQNID
-94 VLNNLTIQSLGF
+94 LLNNLTIQSLGF
-106 EIIDRNNDGILL
+106 EIIERNDNGVLI

-162 LLEIPGNLDTNVKDV
+162 LLEIPGNLDSNVKDV
-177 ISKTAKLTFHLEK
+177 ISKTAKLTLHLEK
-190 NSLVNS
+190 QTLVNS

-204 GEEIRVQDI
+204 GEEVRVQEI

-268 TAPVIREMIPGGSGQ
+268 TAPVIREAITGGSGQ

-310 IIQEKQVGPTL
+310 IIQEKQVGPSL
-321 GREGVKKGVYAS
+321 GREGVEKGIYAS
-333 LIALIAITIFMIAY
+333 LIALIAITLFMIAY

-356 ITIISCLG
+356 LTIISCLG
-364 MLFALMSLL
+364 LLFALMSLL

-405 NYKNSIIENPK
+405 NYKNNLENPK
-416 NDGFGSAY
+416 TDGFGSAY

-464 IVTFIVLKF
+464 IVTYIILKF
-473 FIDITSGKYLGL
+473 FIDITSGKYLGI

>member
-1 MSFLKQWR
+1 MFFLKQWR
-9 FWLSLLLLGFCFYF
+9 FWLSLLLVGFCFYF

-29 SNNTD
+29 SKNSD
-34 GKLNFGLDI
+34 FKINFGLDI

-53 NENEFKQNLLV
+53 NENEFKQNLLI
-64 KTIQALESSYDI
+64 KTVQFLENSHDI
-76 QSEISNDQIFI
+76 ESTILDDEILIPSGQKIEN
-87 SSDQNTD
+87 
-94 VLNNLTIQSLGF
+94 LNNLFIQSLGF
-106 EIIDRNNDGILL
+106 EIVDQSEDGTIIAILD
-118 GLLEQNFNQS
+118 QNFNQS

-144 DFLGNKEL
+144 DYLGNKEL
-152 SLQKVGLNKI
+152 SIQKVGLNKI
-162 LLEIPGNLDTNVKDV
+162 LLEIPGDLDSNVKDV
-177 ISKTAKLTFHLEK
+177 ISKTAKLTLHIEK
-190 NSLVNS
+190 KSLVNS
-196 KVFFNEET
+196 KVFTNKET
-204 GEEIRVQDI
+204 GEEVRVQEI

-231 EPVVS
+231 EPVVA

-244 DLFAKMTSENVGSRF
+244 DLFAKMTSEHVGSRF

-268 TAPVIREMIPGGSGQ
+268 TAPVIREAITGGSGQ
-283 ISGNFTNESANNLA
+283 ISGSFTNETANNLA

-333 LIALIAITIFMIAY
+333 LIALIAITLFMIAY
-347 YKVSGLFTA
+347 YKISGLFTTL
-356 ITIISCLG
+356 TIISCLG
-364 MLFALMSLL
+364 LLFAFMTLL

-395 NVLVFERIRE
+395 NVLIFERIRE
-405 NYKNSIIENPK
+405 NFKNSIENPK
-416 NDGFGSAY
+416 NDGFNSAY

-464 IVTFIVLKF
+464 IVTYVVLKF
-473 FIDITSGKYLGL
+473 LINITSEKFLGL
-485 NK
+485 HK

>member
-405 NYKNSIIENPK
+405 NYKNSIENPK

-424 VTILDSNLTTLFA
+424 ITILDSNLTTLFA